1 MATRGE
7 LPPVRREGV
16 GSKVDI
22 KGGGRGGVIGVDG
35 ETTIIF
41 GI

>member
-22 KGGGRGGVIGVDG
+22 KGGGGGVIGGDG